1 MKVGDLVRCK
11 VTKHPDTAG
20 VVVAVVSEPRA
31 VGGAYVEVLTNGT
44 VHHWSPIRLEV
55 INESR

>member
-11 VTKHPDTAG
+11 VTKDPNTVG
-20 VVVAVVSEPRA
+20 VVVAVVIEPRSIT
-31 VGGAYVEVLTNGT
+31 GSRVEVLTKGT
-44 VHHWSPIRLEV
+44 IHQWSPMRLEV